1 MLRFPA
7 RTQSPKTL
15 KASINMTARL
25 LSFVL
30 LISISLT
37 SFGQTKLYFPNLT
50 RVSIDSTYNVF
61 FAYDKK
67 YTRLINKP
75 CFLLDRKN
83 PYYCDK
89 DSVFADWIIV
99 AKFKSEN
106 FKDSLTI
113 VYSQGMSADP
123 SFTITD
129 SNDKRIKDFSCLEFY
144 INGSG
149 TIYTSG
155 HTNNMFDRRRK
166 FQMQNDTI
174 MEIIQPFNYVGLK
187 GRTLKAITLYK
198 DKIGNEIV
206 AQLPKDYEIEILLA
220 DGATPDFDL
229 DTNFL
234 VKTDF
239 GLVGWL
245 RLNEDDTYGAI
256 LKELYYAGD

>member
-1 MLRFPA
+1 
-7 RTQSPKTL
+7 
-15 KASINMTARL
+15 MTARL
-25 LSFVL
+25 LTFVL
-30 LISISLT
+30 LITISLST
-37 SFGQTKLYFPNLT
+37 LGQTKLYFSNLT

-75 CFLLDRKN
+75 CFLLDKN
-83 PYYCDK
+83 DPFYCDK
-89 DSVFADWIIV
+89 DSVYVDWIIV
-99 AKFKSEN
+99 AKFKNEN
-106 FKDSLTI
+106 TKDSSTI

-123 SFTITD
+123 AFTITG
-129 SNDKRIKDFSCLEFY
+129 SNDKRIKDISCLEFY

-155 HTNNMFDRRRK
+155 HTNNMYDRRRK

-174 MEIIQPFNYVGLK
+174 IEIIQPFNYIGLK
-187 GRTLKAITLYK
+187 GKTLKAITLYK

-245 RLNEDDTYGAI
+245 RLKGDDTYGGI
-256 LKELYYAGD
+256 LKDLYYAGD